1 MTAVREGI
9 LTLGLFIEKKKRP
22 MKFFVNWRSKSM
34 AAAHVT
40 CFRFYVCHLRA
51 EEEEKVERREW
62 LSLSAVRMHLFLSI
76 SFSV

>member
-1 MTAVREGI
+1 
-9 LTLGLFIEKKKRP
+9 

-40 CFRFYVCHLRA
+40 CFRFYVCDLRA
-51 EEEEKVERREW
+51 EKEEKVERREW
-62 LSLSAVRMHLFLSI
+62 LSLSAVRVLLFLFV